1 MARAYITRTGRALSP
16 GTVTRASLAIRR
28 THRKQGKPLPL
39 HLQCHPKRQTPTPV
53 HPGCQTFATLA
64 VRRVV
69 HGQMARTFGRVYFA
83 SGIGLKGHGHVT
95 LYVQDGA
102 DGTPYTYKHDEPAD
116 ALAWARAAR
125 SVGVS
130 VEVVTATRRELR
142 TDATTYT
149 LEELGVPA

>member
-53 HPGCQTFATLA
+53 HPQCETFHGLA

-69 HGQMARTFGRVYFA
+69 HGQMARTVGRVYFL

-95 LYVQDGA
+95 LYVQAA
-102 DGTPYTYKHDEPAD
+102 DTAAYEYKHDDPAD

-125 SVGVS
+125 SIGVS

-142 TDATTYT
+142 TEATTYT
-149 LEELGVPA
+149 LDELGVPS